1 MAGCISQKYAG
12 LIQMKKGEIWIV
24 DLSDGKGHEQ
34 KGERPAI
41 ILGRANG
48 LSIAVPLTK
57 TLDCARFS
65 FTELIEQTPENG
77 LTTDSIALV
86 FQIVSLDDSRFK
98 RKLGT
103 VSKEKQ
109 DAIDKLI
116 LEMLK
121 INPQQK

>member
-1 MAGCISQKYAG
+1 
-12 LIQMKKGEIWIV
+12 MKKSEIWIV
-24 DLSDGKGHEQ
+24 DLADSKGHEQ

-41 ILGRANG
+41 VLGRANG
-48 LSIAVPLTK
+48 LLIVVPLTK
-57 TLDCARFS
+57 TLESARFS

-77 LTTDSIALV
+77 LNADSIALV
-86 FQIVSLDDSRFK
+86 FQIVSLDDLRFK

>member
-1 MAGCISQKYAG
+1 MAESISQKYAG
-12 LIQMKKGEIWIV
+12 LIQMKRSEIWIV
-24 DLSDGKGHEQ
+24 DLTDGKGHEQ
-34 KGERPAI
+34 KGERPTLA
-41 ILGRANG
+41 LGRANG
-48 LSIAVPLTK
+48 LSIVVPLTK

-65 FTELIEQTPENG
+65 FTEHIEQTPENG
-77 LTTDSIALV
+77 LTADSIALV

-121 INPQQK
+121 INLLQK